1 MLVKEEVADNRD
13 HCDYECRCFNAKTCE
28 ISISVVQ
35 PGDRV
40 LCDIITTDSDKC
52 IDH

>member
-13 HCDYECRCFNAKTCE
+13 HCDYECKYFNVETCE
-28 ISISVVQ
+28 IRISVVQ
-35 PGDRV
+35 PAARV
-40 LCDIITTDSDKC
+40 LCDIITTGSDKY